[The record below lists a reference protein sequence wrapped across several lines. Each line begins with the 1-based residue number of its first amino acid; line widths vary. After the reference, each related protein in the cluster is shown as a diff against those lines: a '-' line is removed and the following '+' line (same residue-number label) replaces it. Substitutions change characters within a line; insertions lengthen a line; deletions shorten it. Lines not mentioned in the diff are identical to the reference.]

1 MGRAMPGRDG
11 NGGRRSGHLLER
23 LLAGLALAAALTTAI
38 PSAMAQDTAPEAG
51 SAAHAAV
58 KSDAAPL
65 KIELNRLEPA
75 GEACRTYMLVDN
87 SRGPALKSLKV
98 DLFAF
103 DTEGVAQKRLAVELG
118 LSARCATENG
128 VLQPACCDSV
138 NNSAAARQ
146 QPRPA
151 PWEAQPRVGDH
162 CWRSSRRVD
171 AACEAH
177 EHRARKRAKVVGA
190 AAALAGEHSV
200 RCAVRHV
207 RSARPSRL
215 RVTEESSD
223 RMIDRI
229 RHSTD
234 VTTHRRC

>member
-118 LSARCATENG
+118 PVQEKKTVVRLFDFAGLSCPKIGRLLLNDVLACEGGDATRETC
-128 VLQPACCDSV
+128 LERIEPASKT
-138 NNSAAARQ
+138 SAAF
-146 QPRPA
+146 
-151 PWEAQPRVGDH
+151 
-162 CWRSSRRVD
+162 
-171 AACEAH
+171 
-177 EHRARKRAKVVGA
+177 
-190 AAALAGEHSV
+190 
-200 RCAVRHV
+200 
-207 RSARPSRL
+207 
-215 RVTEESSD
+215 D
-223 RMIDRI
+223 R
-229 RHSTD
+229 
-234 VTTHRRC
+234 